1 MEYDKP
7 HGATALIPVLRPESA
22 QHFVDP
28 SDVEPQAINDNLTTS
43 ALRVGVRLDLLGIST
58 TDETDNTDC
67 IDPAIALAKIY
78 YRTKSGM
85 VHEVDVSDM
94 PYNAFVPACQGN
106 YRDVTV
112 NMSLEVSM
120 LGEPT
125 TWLGKLG
132 KKIAM
137 WVDGDPKVLLRFTGV
152 AKLQMGTIQVDAVS
166 DHPDVTPIGY
176 TLSASRINMNR
187 RPRSCPAM

>member
-28 SDVEPQAINDNLTTS
+28 SDVEPQAINDNLSTS
-43 ALRVGVRLDLLGIST
+43 ALRVGVRLDLLGIS
-58 TDETDNTDC
+58 NTNESFGADG
-67 IDPAIALAKIY
+67 IDPAITLAKIY
-78 YRTKSGM
+78 YRTKSGA

-94 PYNAFVPACQGN
+94 PYNAFVPAYQGN

-137 WVDGDPKVLLRFTGV
+137 WIDGDPKVMLRFTGN
-152 AKLQMGTIQVDAVS
+152 ANLPMGTIQVDAVS

-176 TLSASRINMNR
+176 TVSAYRINMSR
-187 RPRSCPAM
+187 VGRSCPAM